1 MTQQN
6 RQQKP
11 NTEILSQIA
20 EEQHDNEGEDLENS
34 QPNIPQVAEVSP
46 EQEAGE

>member
-11 NTEILSQIA
+11 KDEMLSQIA
-20 EEQHDNEGEDLENS
+20 EEQHDNEGEDLETS
-34 QPNIPQVAEVSP
+34 QPNVAQVEEVPP
-46 EQEAGE
+46 E